1 MNSYLLLLG
10 AIAFE
15 VVGTLLL
22 PASQGFNKLVPSVL
36 VVCSYGASFLF
47 PFNLGADTSSSY
59 RLRLMGWFGRFLYC
73 SIECNFLSAD
83 FELADCAGLVPHCYR
98 RDSGKYL

>member
-22 PASQGFNKLVPSVL
+22 PASQGFNKLAPSVL
-36 VVCSYGASFLF
+36 VVCFYGASF
-47 PFNLGADTSSSY
+47 Y
-59 RLRLMGWFGRFLYC
+59 
-73 SIECNFLSAD
+73 FLSIVVQKLP
-83 FELADCAGLVPHCYR
+83 LAIVYASWAGLGVFSIALLSAIFVSR
-98 RDSGKYL
+98 L